1 MKLII
6 INRKRLG
13 VTIIIIGLMVVLF
26 SLEKNFDERLKFTA
40 LMQSN
45 INSLIKY
52 EALGQ
57 KFTYKLPAEW
67 STKEQKFPGDEI
79 IYHNDFNTK
88 DFKIHGFVEVWNLNK
103 DLKTF
108 LEESKKISSEQNL
121 YKSYEIKPIIINN
134 KDGYLVNYTIINS
147 SDKDYKGYEY
157 FIRNKDKFLRFSFF
171 VREDNFKENMPTIF
185 KTIVQTFIYKEE

>member
-26 SLEKNFDERLKFTA
+26 SLEKNFDARLKFTA
-40 LMQSN
+40 LIQNN
-45 INSLIKY
+45 INSLVGY
-52 EALGQ
+52 EALDK

-67 STKEQKFPGDEI
+67 ITKEEKFPGNEI

-108 LEESKKISSEQNL
+108 LEESKKISSEQNF
-121 YKSYEIKPIIINN
+121 YKAYEIKPININD
-134 KDGYLVNYTIINS
+134 KDGYLVNYTIITS
-147 SDKDYKGYEY
+147 SNKYYKGYEY
-157 FIRNKDKFLRFSFF
+157 FIRNKDKFFRFSFF

>member
-40 LMQSN
+40 LIQSN

-67 STKEQKFPGDEI
+67 GTKEQKFQGDEI

-157 FIRNKDKFLRFSFF
+157 FIRNKDKFFRFSFF

-185 KTIVQTFIYKEE
+185 KTIVQTFTYKEE